1 MLYPLIDQGL
11 LVNLRLVH
19 GSYNSCML
27 LLFIYHGWLGLSIR
41 QARLQH
47 AALPIQAVRRHRRL
61 GPILA
66 IMGGLGFLTGL
77 TLVLLDTG
85 NVLLFPLH
93 LLVGMVLVTLLAATY
108 LVSRRIRGADP
119 AWRTLHFSLGIAI
132 LCLYL
137 IQSFLGLGILF

>member
-27 LLFIYHGWLGLSIR
+27 LLFICHGWLGLSIR

-47 AALPIQAVRRHRRL
+47 AALPMQAVRRHRRL

-66 IMGGLGFLTGL
+66 SMGGLGFMTGL
-77 TLVLLDTG
+77 TLVLLDRG
-85 NVLLFPLH
+85 SVLAFPLH
-93 LLVGMVLVTLLAATY
+93 LLVGVVLVTLLAATY
-108 LVSRRIRGADP
+108 LVSRKIRGADP
-119 AWRTLHFSLGIAI
+119 AWRALHFALGIAI
-132 LCLYL
+132 LCVYL
-137 IQSFLGLGILF
+137 VEVFLGLGILL